1 METDWWRSFF
11 SGNWLD
17 VQRNVRSGRTSQE
30 VEFLQRNLHL
40 TAGCRVL
47 DVPCGNGRLAIP
59 LAERGCRV
67 TGVDITATLLQE
79 AQFVSQEA
87 NLDLE
92 LVETDMRD
100 LPWSERFDAAF
111 CFWGS
116 FGYFDDEGNK
126 GFLEAV
132 HRALK
137 PGSRF
142 ALDLAN
148 IAETILPKLQPRSW
162 SKVGE
167 TLVLEERTY
176 RHVESRID
184 CEWTLV
190 ADGVSET
197 KTTSMRVY
205 GYRELTSLFSEVGF
219 EVCGAFSSLDDDPYE
234 LGRRGYFIVEKRS
247 IPHEKAR
254 L

>member
-1 METDWWRSFF
+1 MPGSRRAVRQCQVGDSAGWAGLPRDRCRYNGNPS
-11 SGNWLD
+11 SGGAIRFAGSGPGSRACGDGHEGPALD
-17 VQRNVRSGRTSQE
+17 RTVRRG
-30 VEFLQRNLHL
+30 VLFLL
-40 TAGCRVL
+40 
-47 DVPCGNGRLAIP
+47 
-59 LAERGCRV
+59 
-67 TGVDITATLLQE
+67 
-79 AQFVSQEA
+79 
-87 NLDLE
+87 
-92 LVETDMRD
+92 
-100 LPWSERFDAAF
+100 
-111 CFWGS
+111 GS
-116 FGYFDDEGNK
+116 FGYFDDEGNR

-197 KTTSMRVY
+197 KSTSMRVY

-219 EVCGAFSSLDDDPYE
+219 EVCEAFSSLDDDPYE